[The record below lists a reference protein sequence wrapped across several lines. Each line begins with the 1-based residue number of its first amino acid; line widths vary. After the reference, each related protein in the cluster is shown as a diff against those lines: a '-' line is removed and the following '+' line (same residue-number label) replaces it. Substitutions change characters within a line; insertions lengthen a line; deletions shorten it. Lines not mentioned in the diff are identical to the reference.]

1 MQPLPAEHSVL
12 VLNNCQIHN
21 NEAIA
26 KLVQTAG
33 MLQYPLLL
41 TKINIYSGTQMTGT
55 HLHIMLSVWTMQ
67 L

>member
-1 MQPLPAEHSVL
+1 MQPSPAECSVL
-12 VLNNCQIHN
+12 VLNNCWIHHD
-21 NEAIA
+21 EAIA

-41 TKINIYSGTQMTGT
+41 TKLNIYSGTQMTGT
-55 HLHIMLSVWTMQ
+55 HLHIMLSVWITP